1 MAQIK
6 PFRAV
11 FYNQG
16 KVNNLSHVICPP
28 YDIIS
33 PRRQEYF
40 HDLDVHNFIHI
51 DLGKDIPGED
61 KYIRAANY
69 FQQWLKDEVLVS
81 DDEPAIYFYCHQ
93 YWINREKKMRLG
105 FLALLKLEERNN
117 SVFGHEHTRLEP
129 KEDRLKLIR
138 EVKANLSPIFVV
150 FADKKRLVN
159 QMWNHHVQ
167 NIKPFIDITDE
178 DRNVHKVWRVTDPKL
193 LDKVTGFMKDES
205 MFIADGHHR
214 YEVSCTYRD
223 EMKKKFPESTGEE
236 SFNYTLAYFTN
247 IDPVGLTILP
257 IHRLL
262 TLDSV
267 PDIDK
272 FTLGL
277 EDYFNVDEL
286 KDRQKFFFMLEKAG
300 VAEHAIGMYYGKRYW
315 LIRLKNVKVLD
326 KLITDKPPEYRRLDV
341 SILNTLI
348 LKRLVQGDLGNNKAV
363 SFIPEKDELLQA
375 VDADDKKI
383 AFFLNPTKMDQIISV
398 ALAGEKMPP
407 KSTYF
412 YPKPVS
418 GLLIYKHDD

>member
-1 MAQIK
+1 MAHVK

-11 FYNQG
+11 FYNQD
-16 KVNNLSHVICPP
+16 KITNLSHVICPP

-33 PRRQEYF
+33 PRKQEYF

-69 FQQWLKDEVLVS
+69 FQQWLTDEVLVS
-81 DDEPAIYFYCHQ
+81 DSQPAIYFYSHQ
-93 YWINREKKMRLG
+93 YWVNREKKTRLG
-105 FLALLKLEERNN
+105 FLALLKLEEHKR
-117 SVFGHEHTRLEP
+117 SVFGHEHTRLAP

-159 QMWNHHVQ
+159 QLWNHHVQ
-167 NIKPFIDITDE
+167 NKKPFIDITDE
-178 DRNVHKVWRVTDPKL
+178 DRNVHKVWRITDARL
-193 LDKVTGFMKDES
+193 LERARSLMAAES

-223 EMKKKFPESTGEE
+223 EMKKTLSNPTGEE
-236 SFNYTLAYFTN
+236 DFNYALAYFTN

-257 IHRLL
+257 IHRLIKL
-262 TLDSV
+262 ERPLN
-267 PDIDK
+267 IDK
-272 FTLGL
+272 FALEL
-277 EDYFNVDEL
+277 EDNFNVDEI
-286 KDRQKFFFMLEKAG
+286 KDKQKFFFMLEKAG
-300 VAEHAIGMYYGKRYW
+300 VAEHAIGMYYGRRQW
-315 LIRLKNVKVLD
+315 LIRLKNVKVVD
-326 KLITDKPPEYRRLDV
+326 RLITDKPQEYRRLDV
-341 SILNTLI
+341 SILNALI
-348 LKRLVQGDLGNNKAV
+348 LEKIMTGDLADNNSV
-363 SFIPEKDELLQA
+363 SFIPERDECIEA
-375 VDADDKKI
+375 VDSDDTRI
-383 AFFLNPTKMDQIISV
+383 AFFLNPTKIEQIVSV

-418 GLLIYKHDD
+418 GLLIYKHNE

>member
-1 MAQIK
+1 MAEVK
-6 PFRAV
+6 PFKAV
-11 FYNQG
+11 FYNQA
-16 KVNNLSHVICPP
+16 KIDNLSHVICPP

-40 HDLDVHNFIHI
+40 HGLDVHNFIHI

-69 FQQWLKDEVLVS
+69 FQQWLKDQVLVT
-81 DDEPAIYFYCHQ
+81 DNEPAIYFYSHQ

-105 FLALLKLEERNN
+105 FLALLKLEEKNH

-159 QMWNHHVQ
+159 QLWNNHVQ
-167 NIKPFIDITDE
+167 NVKPFIDITDE
-178 DRNVHKVWRVTDPKL
+178 DRNVHKVWRITDKKL
-193 LDKVTGFMKDES
+193 LDKAAALMKSES

-223 EMKKKFPESTGEE
+223 EMKKVTPDFTGEE
-236 SFNYTLAYFTN
+236 DFNYALAYFTN

-257 IHRLL
+257 IHRLV
-262 TLDSV
+262 TLESA
-267 PDIDK
+267 PDMDK
-272 FTLGL
+272 IALGL
-277 EDYFNVDEL
+277 EEHFNVDEM
-286 KDRQKFFFMLEKAG
+286 KDKQKFLFLLEKAG
-300 VAEHAIGMYYGKRYW
+300 VAEHAIGMYNSKRYW
-315 LIRLKNVKVLD
+315 LIRLKNVKSVD
-326 KLITDKPPEYRRLDV
+326 KLITDKPQDYRRLDV
-341 SILNTLI
+341 SILNALI
-348 LKRLVQGDLGNNKAV
+348 LKKLVAGDLANNKAV
-363 SFIPEKDELLQA
+363 SFVPEKEELIEA
-375 VDADDKKI
+375 VDEDNKKI
-383 AFFLNPTKMDQIISV
+383 AFFLNPTKMDQIVKV

-418 GLLIYKHDD
+418 GLLIYKHEE

>member
-1 MAQIK
+1 MAQVK

-11 FYNQG
+11 FYNQD
-16 KVNNLSHVICPP
+16 KVNDLSRVICPP

-40 HDLDVHNFIHI
+40 HDLDVHNFIHM

-69 FQQWLKDEVLVS
+69 FQQWLKEDVLIP
-81 DDEPAIYFYCHQ
+81 DDEPAIYFYSHQ
-93 YWINREKKMRLG
+93 YWVNREKKTRLG

-159 QMWNHHVQ
+159 QLWNHHVQ

-193 LDKVTGFMKDES
+193 LDKITGLMKAES

-257 IHRLL
+257 IHRLV
-262 TLDSV
+262 TLDSA
-267 PDIDK
+267 PDPDK
-272 FTLGL
+272 FTLEL
-277 EDYFNVDEL
+277 EEYFNVDEL
-286 KDRQKFFFMLEKAG
+286 KDRQKFFFLLEKAG
-300 VAEHAIGMYYGKRYW
+300 VAEHAIGMYYGRRYW
-315 LIRLKNVKVLD
+315 LLRLKNVKVVD
-326 KLITDKPPEYRRLDV
+326 KLIADKPPEYRRLDV
-341 SILNTLI
+341 SILNALI

-363 SFIPEKDELLQA
+363 SFIPEREELLEA

-383 AFFLNPTKMDQIISV
+383 AFFLNPTKMDQIIHV

-418 GLLIYKHDD
+418 GLLLYKHEG

>member
-11 FYNQG
+11 FYNQA

-33 PRRQEYF
+33 PRKQEYF

-69 FQQWLKDEVLVS
+69 FQQWLKDEVLVL
-81 DDEPAIYFYCHQ
+81 DEGPAIYFYSHQ

-105 FLALLKLEERNN
+105 FLAALKLEERNN

-214 YEVSCTYRD
+214 YEVSCTYKD
-223 EMKKKFPESTGEE
+223 EMKKKFPGSTGEE

-262 TLDSV
+262 TLDSA

-286 KDRQKFFFMLEKAG
+286 RDRQKFFFMLEKAG

-315 LIRLKNVKVLD
+315 LIRLKNVKVVD

-348 LKRLVQGDLGNNKAV
+348 IKRLVQGDLGNNKAV
-363 SFIPEKDELLQA
+363 SFIPEKEELLQA

-418 GLLIYKHDD
+418 GLLIYKHEE